1 MTTFDDRERAFEQMF
16 VHDEEM
22 RFKALARRNKMVGTW
37 AAGQLGLQSDE
48 TEVYV
53 RQTVDA
59 VLEPDGDQRILKKIT
74 SDLSALS
81 SYWTESR
88 LRLVIAEFM
97 LKAMTEIRMEA
108 G

>member
-22 RFKALARRNKMVGTW
+22 RFKALARRNKMVGIW
-37 AAGQLGLQSDE
+37 AAGQLGLQPDE
-48 TEVYV
+48 AEAYV
-53 RQTVDA
+53 RRAVDA
-59 VLEPDGDQRILKKIT
+59 VLEPDGDQRILQRIT
-74 SDLSALS
+74 SDLAALS

-88 LRLVIAEFM
+88 LRSVIAEFM
-97 LKAMTEIRMEA
+97 LKAVIEVRVEP

>member
-37 AAGQLGLQSDE
+37 AAEQLGLQPHE
-48 TEVYV
+48 AEAYV
-53 RQTVDA
+53 RQAVDA
-59 VLEPDGDQRILKKIT
+59 VLEPDGDQRMLHKIAA
-74 SDLSALS
+74 DLAALS
-81 SYWTESR
+81 TYWTESR
-88 LRLVIAEFM
+88 VRLVIAEFM
-97 LKAMTEIRMEA
+97 LKAVIQVRMEP